1 MAYQQGEIFENF
13 NENAKFVEMVKQ
25 FGCSK
30 STIVTLNFLK
40 NYFKL
45 IMEICKENA
54 SEIK

>member
-1 MAYQQGEIFENF
+1 MAYQQGEVFENF

-25 FGCSK
+25 FGYSK